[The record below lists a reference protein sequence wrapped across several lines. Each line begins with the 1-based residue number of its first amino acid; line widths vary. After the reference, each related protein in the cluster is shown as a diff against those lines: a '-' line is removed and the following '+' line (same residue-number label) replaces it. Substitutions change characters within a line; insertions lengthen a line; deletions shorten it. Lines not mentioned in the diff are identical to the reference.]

1 MRDFLNERIHRELFL
16 AAFGGNVGATEPWV
30 TDRLTALL
38 EEQACRA
45 GETLYAAGDPPE
57 SYYFLRQGRVDLV
70 GKGSSP
76 WSYRGPSV
84 FGMSDALLERPRR
97 RTAVAVTEIQA
108 MKVASEAWIELLEDS
123 FPLAR
128 AAVLGTVR
136 VVADLEAR
144 FWATEVLQTRRASL
158 RSPLGATLD
167 VIERLAVLAEAPL
180 LRGAGVQTLSDL
192 AASSEVTRFTAGEV
206 VLRRG
211 VSTGRVHLLL
221 EGGVEATRASP
232 DVRWLGGPGDL
243 VCGVAAFG
251 DAVDAWEAR
260 ALTPGRALT
269 FRVTD
274 WFDLMEE
281 HFDMVRSTLGAL
293 SLQREELV
301 ERLP

>member
-1 MRDFLNERIHRELFL
+1 MRDVRNERIHRELFL
-16 AAFGGNVGATEPWV
+16 ATFGGNVAAVEPWV
-30 TDRLTALL
+30 TDRLTGLL

-70 GKGSSP
+70 GKGSAP
-76 WSYRGPSV
+76 WTYQGPSV
-84 FGMSDALLERPRR
+84 FGMSDALLERPRL
-97 RTAVAVTEIQA
+97 RTAVAVTDIQA

-136 VVADLEAR
+136 AVADLEAR
-144 FWATEVLQTRRASL
+144 TWATAPPRPQSRPQRR
-158 RSPLGATLD
+158 PLGATLD

-192 AASSEVTRFTAGEV
+192 ASASEVTSFAPGEI
-206 VLRRG
+206 VLGRG
-211 VSTGRVHLLL
+211 ASSGRVLLLL
-221 EGGVEATRASP
+221 EGNVEATRGSP

-243 VCGVAAFG
+243 VCGVAAFA

-260 ALTPGRALT
+260 AVTAGRALT
-269 FRVTD
+269 FRVVD

-281 HFDMVRSTLGAL
+281 HFDMVRATLGQL
-293 SLQREELV
+293 SLQREELA